1 MSLSMVFDRM
11 SDDCVA
17 AVKAAHD
24 IGNELGMDVLR
35 TEILFAGVVE
45 KPERAAQTLFKYNFD
60 AEGVKDAAIRTLTYK
75 TDVTMGEPNPT
86 KDPLSFSEDS
96 RMILNKASQIA
107 ERMESSTVRSE
118 HVLLALM
125 GYNNGKTIE
134 AVPVFEVLGDIPAL
148 KRRENN
154 FSVSQF
160 CEDLVNAL
168 PLTPYSG
175 ADVVVKDQVVVGGSG
190 GSNTNTLS
198 EVGVDLTQLAL
209 EGKLDLC
216 FGRDKEIRTA
226 LRTLGRR
233 RKNNPCLIG
242 DPGKAMCCCYYVD

>member
-1 MSLSMVFDRM
+1 MLSMVFDRM

-17 AVKAAHD
+17 AIKAAHD
-24 IGNELGMDVLR
+24 IGNELGLDVLR
-35 TEILFAGVVE
+35 TEILFAGVVA
-45 KPERAAQTLFKYNFD
+45 KPERAAQTLRKYNLE

-75 TDVTMGEPNPT
+75 SDVTLGGPNPT
-86 KDPLSFSEDS
+86 KDPLSFSEES
-96 RMILNKASQIA
+96 RIILNKASQIA
-107 ERMESSTVRSE
+107 ERMESMTVRSE

-125 GYNNGKTIE
+125 GYNNGKPIE
-134 AVPVFEVLGDIPAL
+134 AVPVLEVLGDIPAL
-148 KRRENN
+148 KRRGVD

-160 CEDLVNAL
+160 CEELVNAL
-168 PLTPYSG
+168 PLTPFPND
-175 ADVVVKDQVVVGGSG
+175 DVIVKDQVVVGGRG
-190 GSNTNTLS
+190 GGNTNTLS

-209 EGKLDLC
+209 EGKLDKC

-242 DPGKAMCCCYYVD
+242 DPGKKRH